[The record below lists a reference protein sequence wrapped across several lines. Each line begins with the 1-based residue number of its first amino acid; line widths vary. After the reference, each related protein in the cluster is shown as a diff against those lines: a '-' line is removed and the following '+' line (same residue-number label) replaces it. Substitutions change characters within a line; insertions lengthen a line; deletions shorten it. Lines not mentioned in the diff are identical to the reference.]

1 MIDNQD
7 LNKTHI
13 ESLSHD
19 GRGIAHIN
27 GKIVF
32 LENALPSEEV
42 TFVYVRRHSKF
53 DEAKVVEILQPSPDR
68 VTPEC
73 PHFNI
78 CGGCS
83 LQHLNHIKQISFKT
97 LAFQEQMKHFGN
109 LDTINILSPITGPIW
124 NYRSRA
130 RLSVKYVQKK
140 QKVLVGFHEKNG
152 RYVAEITQ
160 CPILHET
167 VSKKILDIGNLVSQF
182 SIYNQIPQIE
192 IACGNSVTALLF
204 RHLQKFSDKDLEL
217 LQKFGAEHDFQIYL
231 QAGGM
236 ETIQPTAISLS
247 YKLAKQN
254 IEMLFAPT
262 DFTQINQEINQ
273 QMVTHVLELLDAQLD
288 EKVLDLFCGIGNFT
302 LPLATKCNQ
311 IIGVEGSKYAIA
323 RAKQNAE
330 HNNIK
335 NAEFYCSDLTKELST
350 QPWAKQQY
358 DKILLDPPR
367 TGAIEACT
375 QIKKFGAKK
384 IVYVSCN
391 HATLARDT
399 KELTNNGYKLQ
410 SVRIVDM
417 FPHTGH
423 VETIATFLHQDCR
436 LSPCLNR

>member
-1 MIDNQD
+1 MTNNQT
-7 LNKTHI
+7 LKKTHV

-19 GRGIAHIN
+19 GRGIAHID

-32 LENALPSEEV
+32 LENALPNEQV
-42 TFVYVRRHSKF
+42 VFAYVRRHNKF

-68 VTPEC
+68 VIPKC

-83 LQHLNHIKQISFKT
+83 LQHLNHTKQIFFKT

-109 LDTINILSPITGPIW
+109 LDTLNILSSITGPIW

-140 QKVLVGFHEKNG
+140 QKALVGFHEKNG

-160 CPILHET
+160 CPILHMK
-167 VSKKILDIGNLVSQF
+167 VSKKILALSNLVVEF

-192 IACGNSVTALLF
+192 IACGGDVTALLF
-204 RHLQKFSDKDLEL
+204 RHLQKFSDKDIEL
-217 LQKFGAEHDFQIYL
+217 LQKFGTEHDFQIYL

-236 ETIQPTAISLS
+236 ETIKLLATNKTPVSLS
-247 YKLAKQN
+247 YKLTKQN
-254 IEMLFAPT
+254 IEMFFAPT

-273 QMVTHVLELLDAQLD
+273 QMVAHVLALLDAQPT

-302 LPLATKCNQ
+302 IPLATKCNH
-311 IIGVEGSKYAIA
+311 IIGIEGNKYAIV

-330 HNNIK
+330 YNTIK
-335 NAEFYCSDLTKELST
+335 NTEFYCFDLTKELSA
-350 QPWAKQQY
+350 PLWAKQQY

-367 TGAIEACT
+367 TGALEICT

-391 HATLARDT
+391 HATLARDA

-410 SVRIVDM
+410 SVCVVDM
-417 FPHTGH
+417 FPHTSH
-423 VETIATFLHQDCR
+423 IETIADFTR
-436 LSPCLNR
+436 R

>member
-1 MIDNQD
+1 MINNQT
-7 LNKTHI
+7 LNKIHV

-32 LENALPSEEV
+32 LENALPNEEV
-42 TFVYVRRHSKF
+42 VFVYTRRHNKF
-53 DEAKVVEILQPSPDR
+53 DEAKVVEILQPSLDR
-68 VTPEC
+68 VIPEC
-73 PHFNI
+73 PHFDI

-83 LQHLNHIKQISFKT
+83 LQHLSHIKQISFKT

-109 LDTINILSPITGPIW
+109 LDALNILSPITGPIW

-160 CPILHET
+160 CPILHVA
-167 VSKKILDIGNLVSQF
+167 VSKKILDLSNLVAQF

-192 IACGNSVTALLF
+192 IICGDDVTVLLF

-217 LQKFGAEHDFQIYL
+217 LQKFGLEHNFQIYL
-231 QAGGM
+231 QAGGI
-236 ETIQPTAISLS
+236 ETIQPLASNQESVPLS

-254 IEMLFAPT
+254 IEMFFAPT
-262 DFTQINQEINQ
+262 DFTQINQAINQ
-273 QMVTHVLELLDAQLD
+273 QMVAHVLELLDMQSN
-288 EKVLDLFCGIGNFT
+288 EKILDLFCGIGNFT
-302 LPLATKCNQ
+302 LPLANKCNQ
-311 IIGVEGSKYAIA
+311 IVGVEGNKYAIV

-350 QPWAKQQY
+350 IPWAKQQY

-367 TGAIEACT
+367 TGALEICT

-410 SVRIVDM
+410 SARIVDM
-417 FPHTGH
+417 FPHTSH
-423 VETIATFLHQDCR
+423 IETIADFSR
-436 LSPCLNR
+436 R

>member
-1 MIDNQD
+1 MINNQA
-7 LNKTHI
+7 LNETHV

-32 LENALPSEEV
+32 LENALPNEKV
-42 TFVYVRRHSKF
+42 VFVYVRRHNKF
-53 DEAKVVEILQPSPDR
+53 DEAKVVEILHPSPDR
-68 VTPEC
+68 VIPEC
-73 PHFNI
+73 PHFDI

-83 LQHLNHIKQISFKT
+83 LQHLSHTKQISFKT

-109 LDTINILSPITGPIW
+109 LDTLNILSPITGPIW
-124 NYRSRA
+124 NYRNRA

-160 CPILHET
+160 CPILHMA
-167 VSKKILDIGNLVSQF
+167 VSKKILDLSNLVAEF

-192 IACGNSVTALLF
+192 IACGDNVTALLF
-204 RHLQKFSDKDLEL
+204 RHLQKFPDKDLEL
-217 LQKFGAEHDFQIYL
+217 LQEFGTEHNFQIYL

-236 ETIQPTAISLS
+236 ETIQPLATNKIPISLS
-247 YKLAKQN
+247 YKLTKQN
-254 IEMLFAPT
+254 IEMFFAPT
-262 DFTQINQEINQ
+262 DFTQINQAINQ
-273 QMVTHVLELLDAQLD
+273 QMVAHVLELLDMQSN
-288 EKVLDLFCGIGNFT
+288 EKILDLFCGIGNFT

-311 IIGVEGSKYAIA
+311 IVGVEGNKYAIV

-330 HNNIK
+330 YNNIK
-335 NAEFYCSDLTKELST
+335 NAEFYCFDLTKESSAL
-350 QPWAKQQY
+350 PWAKQQY

-367 TGAIEACT
+367 TGAIEICT
-375 QIKKFGAKK
+375 QIKKFDAKK

-410 SVRIVDM
+410 SARIVDM

-423 VETIATFLHQDCR
+423 METIANFLR
-436 LSPCLNR
+436 R